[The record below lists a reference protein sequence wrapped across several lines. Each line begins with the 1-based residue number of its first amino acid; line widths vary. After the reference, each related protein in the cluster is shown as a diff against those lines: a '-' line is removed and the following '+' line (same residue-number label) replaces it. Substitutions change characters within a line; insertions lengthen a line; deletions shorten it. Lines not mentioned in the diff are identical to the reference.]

1 MAKEEAVEVSV
12 PKWWSFLLRG
22 IAALFFGIIVLAW
35 PKSTTQVLVL
45 VFGIFVLAAGVAA
58 VAATVAE
65 AKRGDKFFM
74 SLLVAVVCLIIG
86 VLVLAQPEAGTKTIL
101 YLIAAWAIIYGIMIV
116 MSGFEA
122 PKGDSN
128 LKWILVL
135 TGVASII
142 IGIILFAVP
151 GLGLWAIILIIG
163 IYAIVQG
170 ILLCTASFR
179 IRGLYKKLG
188 LA

>member
-1 MAKEEAVEVSV
+1 MAEEVVEVSV
-12 PKWWSFLLRG
+12 PRWWSFLLRG
-22 IAALFFGIIVLAW
+22 IAALIFGIVVLAW
-35 PKSTTQVLVL
+35 PGSTQKVLVF

-65 AKRGDKFFM
+65 ARKGEPFFL
-74 SLLVAVVCLIIG
+74 SLLVAAVCLVIG
-86 VLVLAQPEAGTKTIL
+86 ILVLAQPNVGTTTIR
-101 YLIAAWAIIYGIMIV
+101 YLIAAWAIIYGFMIV
-116 MSGFEA
+116 MSGFAA

-142 IGIILFAVP
+142 IGIILFAVH

-170 ILLCTASFR
+170 ILLCMVSFR
-179 IRGLYKKLG
+179 IRALYKKLG